1 MITNKPEPL
10 ELEIECNTEQIDE
23 AIKKAD
29 DLAEALELPK
39 LVIRSCRN
47 CTFNIT
53 IGGQP

>member
-1 MITNKPEPL
+1 MTINKPEPL
-10 ELEIECNTEQIDE
+10 EIEIECNTEQIDD

-29 DLAEALELPK
+29 ELAEALELPK

-53 IGGQP
+53 IGGQS